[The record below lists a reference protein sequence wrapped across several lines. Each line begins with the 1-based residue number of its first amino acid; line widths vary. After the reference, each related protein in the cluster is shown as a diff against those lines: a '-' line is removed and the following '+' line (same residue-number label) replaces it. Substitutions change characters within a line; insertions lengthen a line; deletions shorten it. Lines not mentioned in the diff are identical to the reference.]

1 MNFLY
6 IMLGIYALGGFLFL
20 AAIVNAVVFYR
31 KYYKTLSQKI
41 DGEIADIG
49 FILSASR
56 FMHWGHFCLS
66 EKRAKRFGVDTY
78 FAELPKLARAQ
89 LIFHWS
95 VFVFLGVVMLLTWV
109 WLEIRGDV

>member
-1 MNFLY
+1 MTLLHVMLAMFL
-6 IMLGIYALGGFLFL
+6 LGAVLFV

-31 KYYKTLSQKI
+31 TFYRTLSEKI
-41 DGEIADIG
+41 DGEYVDVG

-66 EKRAKRFGVDTY
+66 EKRAKRFGVETY
-78 FAELPKLARAQ
+78 FAELPKYARAQ

-95 VFVFLGVVMLLTWV
+95 VFIFLGVLMLLTWV
-109 WLEIRGDV
+109 WLEFRGDI